1 MIIGNLDEEA
11 KQLYD
16 HLSPF
21 CQCHLCA
28 DIEAVV
34 LKMLSLVEP
43 DVVVVPLPGS
53 DSDPD
58 NIFFLLDRDVHRPPI
73 VAIGSVAIQSRLI
86 KGRWLPSKRVIFL
99 QRPIEMEDVV
109 ACVKGSLPQEAEP
122 VDLPDLEELEEPG
135 ELEGLEELAERKE
148 RRPGERKKIL
158 VVDDDPSMVRVVH
171 RMLAKYWDVS
181 TATSGARAF
190 VSISKSPPDLIL
202 LDYDMPVLDGRQ
214 TLQMLRSDKKTR
226 DIPVVFLTGLSDFDH
241 VEDVLSLQPQGYL
254 LKPPSEVKLF
264 QTLKSIL
271 GDA

>member
-1 MIIGNLDEEA
+1 MIISKLDEEA

-21 CQCHLCA
+21 CHCHLCA
-28 DIEAVV
+28 DTEAVV
-34 LKMLSLVEP
+34 LKMLSLVKP
-43 DVVVVPLPGS
+43 DVVVIPLPGS

-58 NIFFLLDRDVHRPPI
+58 NIFFLLDREVHRPPI
-73 VAIGSVAIQSRLI
+73 VAIGSVAIQGKLI
-86 KGRWLPSKRVIFL
+86 KGRWLPNKRVVFL

-109 ACVKGSLPQEAEP
+109 SCVKDSLPRDEGQEDP
-122 VDLPDLEELEEPG
+122 EEPK
-135 ELEGLEELAERKE
+135 ERKE
-148 RRPGERKKIL
+148 RRPGKRKRVL

-171 RMLAKYWDVS
+171 RMLSKYWEVS

-190 VSISKSPPDLIL
+190 VAISKSPPDLIL

-214 TLQMLRSDKKTR
+214 TLQMLRSDKKTC

-264 QTLKSIL
+264 QTLTDIL

>member
-1 MIIGNLDEEA
+1 MIISKLDEEA

-28 DIEAVV
+28 DTEAVV

-53 DSDPD
+53 DSDPG

-99 QRPIEMEDVV
+99 QRPIELEDVV
-109 ACVKGSLPQEAEP
+109 SCVKDSLPQDEGRGT
-122 VDLPDLEELEEPG
+122 LEEP
-135 ELEGLEELAERKE
+135 EERKE
-148 RRPGERKKIL
+148 RRPGERKKVL

-171 RMLAKYWDVS
+171 GMLVKYWDVS

-190 VSISKSPPDLIL
+190 VAISRSRPDLIL
-202 LDYDMPVLDGRQ
+202 LDYDMPVLDGKK
-214 TLQMLRSDKKTR
+214 TLEALRADKRTR

-241 VEDVLSLQPQGYL
+241 VEDILSLQPQGYL
-254 LKPPSEVKLF
+254 LKPPSEVKLL
-264 QTLKSIL
+264 QTLRSIL